1 MELYGRAPARDG
13 SQSDPSVEW
22 SPVRAVSGLEE
33 SMWRLGLS
41 SRESYPERP
50 GVADCVY
57 YMKTGFCGFGS
68 RCRYNHPRD
77 RSSVSTLRSGGGEY
91 PERIGEPACQF
102 YLKTGTCKF
111 GASCRFHHP
120 RNGGGSMSHVSLNI
134 YGYPLRLGEKECSYY
149 LKTGQCKFGITCKF
163 HHPQPAGTSLPASAP
178 TFYPTVQSP
187 SVPTPTQYGGT
198 STSWR
203 VPRPPVL
210 PGSYVQGPYGPVL
223 FPPGVVPIPGWSPY
237 STPVSPVLSPG
248 AQPTVGAGSVY
259 GVTQLPSTHTLAG
272 PYASLPSSAGPSSSN
287 QKEQVFPERPG
298 QQECQYYLRTG
309 DCKFGSSCRYHHPR
323 EWVVPKTNCL
333 LSPLGL
339 PLRPGVQPCT
349 FYLQNGYCKFGS
361 TCKFDHPLG
370 NMRYSPS
377 ASSLTDMPVAPYP
390 VGSSLATL
398 APSFSSSDLRPD
410 FISGSKKDSHSTRMP
425 SSGNTTS
432 SSVGLIFSQTG
443 SVSLSDV
450 QLSGQSSAPLSSSRS
465 TRQGGEVRRS
475 N

>member
-1 MELYGRAPARDG
+1 MALF
-13 SQSDPSVEW
+13 
-22 SPVRAVSGLEE
+22 L
-33 SMWRLGLS
+33 SM
-41 SRESYPERP
+41 
-50 GVADCVY
+50 
-57 YMKTGFCGFGS
+57 
-68 RCRYNHPRD
+68 
-77 RSSVSTLRSGGGEY
+77 VSTLRSGGGEY

-134 YGYPLRLGEKECSYY
+134 YGYPLRLVGICWHIIASICTYILSDGAISFCSYTY
-149 LKTGQCKFGITCKF
+149 TIW
-163 HHPQPAGTSLPASAP
+163 
-178 TFYPTVQSP
+178 
-187 SVPTPTQYGGT
+187 GT

-323 EWVVPKTNCL
+323 SG
-333 LSPLGL
+333 LSQKQI
-339 PLRPGVQPCT
+339 V
-349 FYLQNGYCKFGS
+349 
-361 TCKFDHPLG
+361 
-370 NMRYSPS
+370 
-377 ASSLTDMPVAPYP
+377 
-390 VGSSLATL
+390 
-398 APSFSSSDLRPD
+398 
-410 FISGSKKDSHSTRMP
+410 
-425 SSGNTTS
+425 
-432 SSVGLIFSQTG
+432 
-443 SVSLSDV
+443 
-450 QLSGQSSAPLSSSRS
+450 SSALWVYLY
-465 TRQGGEVRRS
+465 VRY
-475 N
+475 

>member
-1 MELYGRAPARDG
+1 MSPSRTVVTKGISDISCESKCRLPVELEIPPKLPDYLMEAFPLQFGGPCLYG
-13 SQSDPSVEW
+13 V
-22 SPVRAVSGLEE
+22 VRAGSGEGWVPIGSFGGME
-33 SMWRLGLS
+33 SGQG
-41 SRESYPERP
+41 
-50 GVADCVY
+50 GVGARRVDVAV
-57 YMKTGFCGFGS
+57 GVEQQGILP
-68 RCRYNHPRD
+68 RAAWCRYNHPRD
-77 RSSVSTLRSGGGEY
+77 RSSLNLSALADYGVIRCGIYGGLDNNLSRKLENGKENAGMALFLSMVSTLRSGGGEY

-323 EWVVPKTNCL
+323 EWVVPKTNCV

-339 PLRPGVQPCT
+339 PLRPVCLFT
-349 FYLQNGYCKFGS
+349 HFVTLFYNLGS
-361 TCKFDHPLG
+361 
-370 NMRYSPS
+370 
-377 ASSLTDMPVAPYP
+377 
-390 VGSSLATL
+390 
-398 APSFSSSDLRPD
+398 
-410 FISGSKKDSHSTRMP
+410 I
-425 SSGNTTS
+425 
-432 SSVGLIFSQTG
+432 LIFS
-443 SVSLSDV
+443 
-450 QLSGQSSAPLSSSRS
+450 
-465 TRQGGEVRRS
+465 
-475 N
+475 